1 VSASEYDAVV
11 VGAGPNGLTAAVFL
25 ARAGRK
31 VVVFEANSTA
41 GGGCRSAE
49 LTEPGFVHDTCS
61 SVHPTGV
68 ASPAFAQLPLA
79 NHGVAW
85 AHPEIAL
92 AHPLDGDRAAL
103 LYRSL
108 DDTATGLGP
117 DADAYRALMR
127 HFAAKGIHVSNTL
140 FSPIAVP
147 RAPITMARF
156 GLSAIGSVETLTKKR
171 FETDEARAI
180 FAGSAA
186 HAMVPLDRAA
196 TAGYGL
202 FLTTLAHSVGWPV
215 ALGGSQRITDA
226 LVAILHEHGGELVLD
241 HRVESLDQLPPTR
254 IRMLDVTPRQLL
266 ALGGDNIPSRYQKTL
281 RRYRYGSGVFKIDWA
296 LSELPPW
303 SNPDVARAAT
313 VHLGG
318 TIDEIA
324 AGEATTNR
332 NEMPERPFVIFV
344 QPTVADPS
352 RAPHGKHVG
361 WAYCHVPHGSTVD
374 ATEAIEAQVERFAPG
389 FRDTIIGRHTMN
401 ATQMEAYDANYVG
414 GDINGGSGDLRQA
427 FTRPSVSIRPWVTP
441 MKGVYLC
448 SSATPPGGGV
458 HGMCGWHAAKAA
470 LRRD

>member
-1 VSASEYDAVV
+1 MSEYDAVV

-31 VVVFEANSTA
+31 VVVFEANATA

-49 LTEPGFVHDTCS
+49 LTEPGFVHDVCS

-92 AHPLDGDRAAL
+92 AHPLDGDRAGL

-117 DADAYRALMR
+117 DGDAYRTLMR

-140 FSPIAVP
+140 FSPIAIP

-156 GLSAIGSVETLTKKR
+156 GMSAIGSVDRLTKKR
-171 FETDEARAI
+171 FQTDEARAI

-186 HAMVPLDRAA
+186 HAMVPLSRAA

-226 LVAILHEHGGELVLD
+226 LVAILEEHGGELVLD
-241 HRVESLDQLPPTR
+241 HRVDTLAELPPTNTTL
-254 IRMLDVTPRQLL
+254 LDVTPRQLL
-266 ALGGDNIPSRYQKTL
+266 ALGGDAIPARYQKTL
-281 RRYRYGSGVFKIDWA
+281 RRYRYGPGVFKIDWA
-296 LSELPPW
+296 LSELPAW
-303 SNPDVARAAT
+303 SNPDVARAGT

-324 AGEATTNR
+324 AGEAAINR
-332 NEMPERPFVIFV
+332 NEMPDRPFVIFV

-352 RAPHGKHVG
+352 RAPRGRHVG

-374 ATEAIEAQVERFAPG
+374 ATELIEAQVERFAPG
-389 FRDTIIGRHTMN
+389 FRDTILARYTMN
-401 ATQMEAYDANYVG
+401 AAQMEAYDANYVG
-414 GDINGGSGDLRQA
+414 GDINGGAGDLRQA
-427 FTRPSVSIRPWVTP
+427 FTRPSVSIHPWVTP
-441 MKGVYLC
+441 MQGVYLC

-458 HGMCGWHAAKAA
+458 HGMCGWHAATAA
-470 LRRD
+470 LKRQR